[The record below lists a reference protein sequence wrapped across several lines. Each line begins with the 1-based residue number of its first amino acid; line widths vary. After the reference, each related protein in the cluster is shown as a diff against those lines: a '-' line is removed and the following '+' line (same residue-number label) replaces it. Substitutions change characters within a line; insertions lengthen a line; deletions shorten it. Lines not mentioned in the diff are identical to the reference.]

1 MGSKKE
7 YNKAYKKK
15 YCKAYCLSFSSLNE
29 HELIEHL
36 ERQHNKN
43 GYIKTLIR
51 RDMAMK
57 KTGKP

>member
-1 MGSKKE
+1 MGNKEE

-29 HELIEHL
+29 PELIEHL
-36 ERQHNKN
+36 ERQPNKN
-43 GYIKTLIR
+43 GYIKMLIR